1 MSEPGKAHEHESLP
15 AVVAAI
21 AGNVAIAI
29 VKFIAAGMTGSS
41 AMISEGIHSVVD
53 TGNGCLLLVGLKKSE
68 KPANE
73 RHPFGY
79 GKEVYFWSLIVAMSV
94 FGIGGGLSMYEGI
107 DHLLNPAPLEDPTI
121 NYIVLGLSFL
131 FEGISFT
138 IAYRQFRRHKGDR
151 GPIQAIRHG
160 KDPSM
165 FTVVFEDTAAL
176 IGLTIAF
183 VGIFL
188 SHQLD
193 NVYFDG
199 VASVCIGVLLAG
211 VAMWLAVETK
221 GLLVGERAD
230 PALVRAVEEIA
241 AGDEDVVG
249 VGHALTMHLGPAEV
263 LLNLGIEFRPGTTA
277 EAIHASVHRI
287 EERIIAKYPEVTR
300 IYLEVESFRTGVS
313 QGECFGGAAFEGASV
328 RGDPEGADSFDDGV

>member
-1 MSEPGKAHEHESLP
+1 MSAAKRQHESLP
-15 AVVAAI
+15 AVIAAI
-21 AGNVAIAI
+21 IGNLAIAT
-29 VKFIAAGMTGSS
+29 VKFIAAAMTGSS

-94 FGIGGGLSMYEGI
+94 FGIGGGLSIYEGV
-107 DHLLNPAPLEDPTI
+107 DHLLDPSPLEDPTI

-131 FEGISFT
+131 FEAISFT
-138 IAYRQFRRHKGDR
+138 IAYRQFRRHKGAR
-151 GPIQAIRHG
+151 GPISAIRHG

-176 IGLTIAF
+176 IGLAIAF

-188 SHQLD
+188 GHQFD

-199 VASVCIGVLLAG
+199 AASVCIGLLLAA
-211 VAMWLAVETK
+211 VALWLATETK

-230 PALVRAVEEIA
+230 PALVKEVETIA
-241 AGDEDVVG
+241 AGDAAVVS

-263 LLNLGIEFRPGTTA
+263 LLNLGIEFEPGTTA

-287 EERIIAKYPEVTR
+287 EERIIAKFPEVTR
-300 IYLEVESFRTGVS
+300 IYLEVESFRGGVS
-313 QGECFGGAAFEGASV
+313 QGECFGGEAFAGESV
-328 RGDPEGADSFDDGV
+328 RRDAP